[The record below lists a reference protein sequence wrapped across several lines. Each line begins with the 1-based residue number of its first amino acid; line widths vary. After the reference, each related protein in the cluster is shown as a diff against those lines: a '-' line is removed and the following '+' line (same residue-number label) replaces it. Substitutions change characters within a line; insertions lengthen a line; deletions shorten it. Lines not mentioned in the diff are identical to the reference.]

1 MGELVEG
8 SGCLIL
14 VVASVSQCRKLAVVD
29 ITIGNDILRW
39 QGVSQDIGLA
49 AICIAVVSQVFT

>member
-14 VVASVSQCRKLAVVD
+14 VMASVGQCWKLAVVD
-29 ITIGNDILRW
+29 ITIGDDILRW

-49 AICIAVVSQVFT
+49 AIRIAFVSQVFT